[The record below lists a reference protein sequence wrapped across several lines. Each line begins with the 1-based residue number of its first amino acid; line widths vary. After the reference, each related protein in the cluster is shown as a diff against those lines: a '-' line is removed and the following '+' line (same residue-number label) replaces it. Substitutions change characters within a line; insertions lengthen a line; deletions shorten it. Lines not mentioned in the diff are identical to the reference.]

1 MKWGLNAE
9 VGDSGAKSS
18 LIFTLI
24 FILMVKPHKNLLFL
38 VHMEGSIQNVRH
50 SLSQEP
56 TKLDDV
62 SEGGQSE
69 SGTTSVTAH
78 HFYVQSLCT
87 DYR

>member
-1 MKWGLNAE
+1 
-9 VGDSGAKSS
+9 
-18 LIFTLI
+18 
-24 FILMVKPHKNLLFL
+24 
-38 VHMEGSIQNVRH
+38 MEGSIQNARH

-56 TKLDDV
+56 TKLEDV

-69 SGTTSVTAH
+69 SGTTLVTAH

>member
-1 MKWGLNAE
+1 MNWGLNAE
-9 VGDSGAKSS
+9 FGAQYSQ
-18 LIFTLI
+18 
-24 FILMVKPHKNLLFL
+24 PRKNLLFL
-38 VHMEGSIQNVRH
+38 VRMEGSIQNVRH
-50 SLSQEP
+50 SSSQEP

-69 SGTTSVTAH
+69 SGTSVTAH